1 MCWGYCA
8 SRVPCSLQQVHRVTH
23 SAADPCSHRRSHGRA
38 HRDTHCFAN
47 IGSDFVTHIFTHA
60 GTDGAA
66 FICAHGH
73 SNTLPFC
80 GPYCSAEHVADCN
93 TNKDTVRITF
103 GCTDTG
109 TNSIA
114 NVISDS
120 VPNASVH
127 DRRRNRT
134 TRP

>member
-1 MCWGYCA
+1 MRWGYCT
-8 SRVPCSLQQVHRVTH
+8 SRVPCSLQQVYRVSH
-23 SAADPCSHRRSHGRA
+23 SAADPCSHRRSHGCA
-38 HRDTHCFAN
+38 HRDAHCFAN
-47 IGSDFVTHIFTHA
+47 ISSDFVTHIFTHV

-73 SNTLPFC
+73 SNALSFC

-93 TNKDTVRITF
+93 TYKHTVRITF

-109 TNSIA
+109 TNIIA

-120 VPNASVH
+120 VSHACVH